1 MENKILE
8 TPTRPA
14 RIFLPENF
22 VVESWIDLEKYFED
36 LKNRNIASE
45 KELEKWMIDR
55 SELDAILEE
64 DMAWRYI
71 RMNIDTTDE
80 KLTSAFNFFVQEIQP
95 KMAPYE
101 NFFNKKLVESSFL
114 KQLDQDKYFV
124 YLREIKKDI
133 EIFREKNI
141 PIFTEM
147 QTEQQKYG
155 SISSLMTVNIDGQE
169 MTLQKASN
177 FLKDLDR
184 SKREEA
190 YKKIKLRRLA
200 DVDKLNKLYNHL
212 VGLRNQVA
220 LNAGFENYVTYT
232 FVSKG
237 RFDYGIADCEQFHAS
252 IAGEIVPILN
262 QFDLERKHALNL
274 NSLKPWDTEV
284 DISGKPPLKPFETGQ
299 ELIEKT
305 ITCFKRIRPFFG
317 ECLELMRDMGHLD
330 LESKKG
336 KAPGGFNYP
345 LYEIGYP
352 FIYMNSVGS
361 FRDLVT
367 MVHEGGHAIHS
378 VLTKDLELTAF
389 KSFPSEVA
397 ELASMSME
405 LISMDH
411 WDVFFDDKESLKRA
425 KREQLE
431 KVLQTLPWV
440 ATIDKFQHWVYNNP
454 NHNSEQRTK
463 AWIEIYDQ
471 FGSKVIDWSGEEA
484 AKANLWQK
492 QLHLYEVPFYYIEYG
507 FAQLGAIA
515 VWRNYKNNPQK
526 ALDQYQDALSL
537 GYTKTLGEIYQT
549 AGIKFDFNRAYV
561 KELADFVK
569 EELIKIGH

>member
-1 MENKILE
+1 MENKTLE
-8 TPTRPA
+8 IPARPV

-22 VVESWIDLEKYFED
+22 SVQSWSELEYYFEE
-36 LKNRNIASE
+36 LKNRSINSANG
-45 KELEKWMIDR
+45 LEKWMKDR
-55 SELDAILEE
+55 SELDAVLEE

-71 RMNIDTTDE
+71 KMNINTTDE
-80 KLTSAFNFFVQEIQP
+80 DLAASFNFFVQEIQP

-101 NFFNKKLVESSFL
+101 NSFNKKLTESPFL
-114 KQLDQDKYFV
+114 NELDQAKYFV
-124 YLREIKKDI
+124 YIREIKKDI

-141 PIFTEM
+141 PLFTEM

-155 SISSLMTVNIDGQE
+155 AISSLMTVEIDGQE
-169 MTLQKASN
+169 MTLQKAAN
-177 FLKDLDR
+177 FLKDLNR

-190 YKKIKLRRLA
+190 YQKIKIRRLA
-200 DVDKLNKLYNHL
+200 DVEKLNKLYNHL
-212 VGLRNQVA
+212 IGLRNQIA
-220 LNAGFENYVTYT
+220 LNAGFDNYVSYT
-232 FVSKG
+232 FVAKG
-237 RFDYGIADCEQFHAS
+237 RFDYGVNDCKQFHDS
-252 IAGEIVPILN
+252 IAGEIVPIIN
-262 QFDLERKHALNL
+262 KFDAERKEALNL
-274 NSLKPWDTEV
+274 TSLKPWDTEV
-284 DISGKPPLKPFETGQ
+284 DLSGKSPLNPFETGQ

-317 ECLELMRDMGHLD
+317 ECLELMREMGHLD

-352 FIYMNSVGS
+352 FIYMNAVGS
-361 FRDLVT
+361 LRDLVT

-378 VLTKDLELTAF
+378 VLTKDLELTSF

-411 WDVFFDDKESLKRA
+411 WDVFFTDKEELKRA

-431 KVLQTLPWV
+431 KVLQILPWV
-440 ATIDKFQHWVYNNP
+440 ATIDKFQHWVYNHP
-454 NHNSEQRTK
+454 NHTSEERTV
-463 AWIEIYDQ
+463 AWIEIYNE
-471 FGSKVIDWSGEEA
+471 FGSKEVDWTEEEA
-484 AKANLWQK
+484 AKAYLWQK

-515 VWRNYKNNPQK
+515 VWRNYKLNPQK
-526 ALDQYQDALSL
+526 ALDQYQAALSL
-537 GYTKTLGEIYQT
+537 GYTKTMGEIYQT
-549 AGIKFDFNRAYV
+549 AGIKFDFNRTYV

-569 EELIKIGH
+569 EELIKIGN